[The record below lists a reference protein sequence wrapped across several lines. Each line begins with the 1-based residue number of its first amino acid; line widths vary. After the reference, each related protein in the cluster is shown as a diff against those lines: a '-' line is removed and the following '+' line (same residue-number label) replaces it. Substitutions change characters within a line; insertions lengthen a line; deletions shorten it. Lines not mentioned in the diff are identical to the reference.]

1 MPKKA
6 HKKADHLALLR
17 KRIAKAPTDPGVYRW
32 LDEDGDVLYVGKA
45 KNLRNR
51 LKSYVEKTMAK
62 TMGPWKIALMERA
75 RDFSYTITNTE
86 LEALILETNLIKE
99 NKPKYNVLMKDDK
112 NYVYVRVA
120 IQESFPS
127 VEIVR
132 RMADDKAKYFG
143 PYTSA
148 FDVRETLTMLRK
160 IFPFRNCKMSIEAA
174 EKNEQRAAKSPSPKS
189 QVLIPIIVTHRD
201 RPTPCLDHH
210 IHQCSAPCIG
220 TVTPEEYRAQSID
233 GVINFL
239 KGDYRAVHELLVT
252 RMKELAAAKKF
263 EQAAKFRDVL
273 TRVQAMQEKQLV
285 SDTSGEDA
293 DIIAV
298 ASGRGRTQAILLA
311 ERDGK
316 VIAEKDF
323 PLLGAAES
331 ASDALAHFLTQY
343 YSQTTDIP
351 PVIAIGE
358 ELPEHALLER
368 WLTKVRGAA
377 VELRIAQRGKKSK
390 LLLLAERNALEK
402 MRAQE
407 TKWEVQAENT
417 ALALKELAE
426 LLALKIPP
434 KRIEGYD
441 ISHLGG
447 LETVGS
453 MAVAKDGKSASDL
466 YRSFTIRTMKEGEI
480 DDYKALKEVLRRRML
495 HLTQNLKQEE
505 QVWKEQG
512 ITFGKARNNEA
523 ETIKK
528 IMHDEPERLSL
539 ERLKVKDFLVARE
552 KNAIIAFARLL
563 THGRN
568 EVEMKSVWVR
578 SDHRHKR
585 LGNFIIRKLLEQ
597 AKRTKLKKIYI
608 RIYQKMEE
616 YYSQL
621 GFRPAKVLPPILGR
635 EIRAIHKKNFNIQG
649 LTMVYIFAEH
659 RQNDLSLEARP
670 DLLVI
675 DGGKGQLGA
684 ALEILKEAK
693 LAIPVISLAKRE
705 EEVFVPGSTE
715 PVIFPK
721 DSQAKFLLMRL
732 RDEAHRFANRHRE
745 KRVRKRMIA

>member
-1 MPKKA
+1 VPKKA

-75 RDFSYTITNTE
+75 RDFSCTITNTE

-132 RMADDKAKYFG
+132 RMTDDGARHFG

-148 FDVRETLTMLRK
+148 LSVRETLAMLRK
-160 IFPFRNCKMSIEAA
+160 IFPYRTCKMDIAVSG
-174 EKNEQRAAKSPSPKS
+174 QRSAVSTRSPSPES
-189 QVLIPIIVTHRD
+189 RIPILVTHRD

-239 KGDYRAVHELLVT
+239 KGDYRAVHELLAT
-252 RMKELAAAKKF
+252 RMKELATAKKF

-273 TRVQAMQEKQLV
+273 TRMQAMQEKQLV

-293 DIIAV
+293 DIIGIA
-298 ASGRGRTQAILLA
+298 AGRGRTQAILLA

-331 ASDALAHFLTQY
+331 VSDALAHFLTQY

-358 ELPEHALLER
+358 ELPEHALLEE

-377 VELRIAQRGKKSK
+377 VELRFAQRGKKSH
-390 LLLLAERNALEK
+390 LLSLAERNALEK

-407 TKWEVQAENT
+407 TKWEVQAKNT
-417 ALALKELAE
+417 EQALRELKD
-426 LLALKIPP
+426 LLALDHPP

-480 DDYKALKEVLRRRML
+480 DDYRALKEVLGRRLR
-495 HLTQNLKQEE
+495 HLADSVREE
-505 QVWKEQG
+505 EKIWNEKGIIVRRGKMSDQKALEKFLTPHVDEVDTSDVNPKE
-512 ITFGKARNNEA
+512 FVVVERK
-523 ETIKK
+523 KK
-528 IMHDEPERLSL
+528 IVGSGRIRKIEKALELGTVFVDERL
-539 ERLKVKDFLVARE
+539 RGK
-552 KNAIIAFARLL
+552 
-563 THGRN
+563 H
-568 EVEMKSVWVR
+568 
-578 SDHRHKR
+578 
-585 LGNFIIRKLLEQ
+585 LGQCIIRHLLKGVKTGKVYLETKAELEDYYTAIGFRTVRTAPSPILEK
-597 AKRTKLKKIYI
+597 AKRA
-608 RIYQKMEE
+608 QK
-616 YYSQL
+616 
-621 GFRPAKVLPPILGR
+621 FF
-635 EIRAIHKKNFNIQG
+635 KNVEVICMMWEASKNK
-649 LTMVYIFAEH
+649 T
-659 RQNDLSLEARP
+659 DPSLSARP

-675 DGGKGQLGA
+675 DGGKGQLSA
-684 ALEILKEAK
+684 ALEVLKDAK
-693 LAIPVISLAKRE
+693 LAIPAISLAKRE

-745 KRVRKRMIA
+745 KRTRKRMIA

>member
-1 MPKKA
+1 MPKKT

-75 RDFSYTITNTE
+75 RDFSCTITNTE

-132 RMADDKAKYFG
+132 RMTDDGARHFG

-148 FDVRETLTMLRK
+148 FSVRETLVMLRK
-160 IFPFRNCKMSIEAA
+160 IFPYRTCKMSIETRN
-174 EKNEQRAAKSPSPKS
+174 EKRETKNSLSAHSES
-189 QVLIPIIVTHRD
+189 QISVIVTHRD

-239 KGDYRAVHELLVT
+239 KGDYRAVHELLAT
-252 RMKELAAAKKF
+252 RMKELATAKKF

-273 TRVQAMQEKQLV
+273 TRMQAMQEKQLV

-293 DIIAV
+293 DIIGIA
-298 ASGRGRTQAILLA
+298 AGRGRTQAILLA

-331 ASDALAHFLTQY
+331 VSDALAHFLTQY
-343 YSQTTDIP
+343 YSQTMDIP

-358 ELPEHALLER
+358 ELPEHALLEE

-377 VELRIAQRGKKSK
+377 VELRIAQRGKKSH
-390 LLLLAERNALEK
+390 LLSLAERNALEK

-407 TKWEVQAENT
+407 TKWEVQAKNT
-417 ALALKELAE
+417 EQALRELKD
-426 LLALKIPP
+426 LLALDHPP

-441 ISHLGG
+441 ISHLSGT
-447 LETVGS
+447 ETVGS

-480 DDYKALKEVLRRRML
+480 DDYKALKEVLRRRL
-495 HLTQNLKQEE
+495 RHLSGGLKQE
-505 QVWKEQG
+505 VLLWKEKGVELRQARKSDQAG
-512 ITFGKARNNEA
+512 IKSLIKANPENLSSKDLGKGIFFVAVRNGKVVGCCRIFKYPTGLCELRSVCVS
-523 ETIKK
+523 K
-528 IMHDEPERLSL
+528 DERGEHLGQTLIRIL
-539 ERLKVKDFLVARE
+539 LK
-552 KNAIIAFARLL
+552 
-563 THGRN
+563 
-568 EVEMKSVWVR
+568 
-578 SDHRHKR
+578 
-585 LGNFIIRKLLEQ
+585 
-597 AKRTKLKKIYI
+597 KLKREKIYI
-608 RIYQKMEE
+608 IIDPNLEQYYTEIDFRHILRI
-616 YYSQL
+616 
-621 GFRPAKVLPPILGR
+621 PPILQRKVKGLL
-635 EIRAIHKKNFNIQG
+635 AGDPTLKPPTVMMYDPLQHK
-649 LTMVYIFAEH
+649 T
-659 RQNDLSLEARP
+659 DTSLEAIP

-675 DGGKGQLGA
+675 DGGKGQLSA
-684 ALEILKEAK
+684 ALEVLKDAK
-693 LAIPVISLAKRE
+693 LAIPAISLAKRE

-745 KRVRKRMIA
+745 KRTRKRMIA

>member
-17 KRIAKAPTDPGVYRW
+17 KRIAKAPTNPGVYRW

-62 TMGPWKIALMERA
+62 TMGPWKIALMERV
-75 RDFSYTITNTE
+75 RDFSCTITNTE

-99 NKPKYNVLMKDDK
+99 CKPKYNVLMKDDK

-120 IQESFPS
+120 IQDPFPS

-174 EKNEQRAAKSPSPKS
+174 EKNGQRAAKSPSPKS

-220 TVTPEEYRAQSID
+220 TVTPEEYRAQSIS

-239 KGDYRAVHELLVT
+239 KGDDRALNELILQ
-252 RMKELAAAKKF
+252 RMQEAAAEKKY
-263 EQAAKFRDVL
+263 EQAAKIRDVL
-273 TRVQAMQEKQLV
+273 TRMKAMQEKQLI

-293 DIIAV
+293 DVIGL
-298 ASGRGRTQAILLA
+298 ASGHGRTQIVLLA
-311 ERDGK
+311 QRGGK
-316 VIAEKDF
+316 VISEKDF
-323 PLLGAAES
+323 PLLGLAES
-331 ASDALAHFLTQY
+331 AADALAHFLTQY

-358 ELPEHALLER
+358 ELPEHALLEE
-368 WLTKVRGAA
+368 WLRKMRGAA
-377 VELRIAQRGKKSK
+377 MELRIAQRGKKSH
-390 LLLLAERNALEK
+390 LLSLAERNALEK

-441 ISHLGG
+441 ISHLSGT
-447 LETVGS
+447 ETVGS

-480 DDYKALKEVLRRRML
+480 DDYRALKEVLGRRLR
-495 HLTQNLKQEE
+495 HLADSVREE
-505 QVWKEQG
+505 EKIWNEKGIIVRRGKNSDRKALEKFLTPHADEVDTSDVNPKE
-512 ITFGKARNNEA
+512 FVVVERK
-523 ETIKK
+523 KK
-528 IMHDEPERLSL
+528 IVGSGRIRKTEKALELGTVFVDERL
-539 ERLKVKDFLVARE
+539 RGK
-552 KNAIIAFARLL
+552 
-563 THGRN
+563 H
-568 EVEMKSVWVR
+568 
-578 SDHRHKR
+578 
-585 LGNFIIRKLLEQ
+585 LGQCIIRHLLKGVKTGKVYLETKAELEDYYAAIGFRTVRTAPNSILEK
-597 AKRTKLKKIYI
+597 AKRA
-608 RIYQKMEE
+608 QK
-616 YYSQL
+616 
-621 GFRPAKVLPPILGR
+621 FF
-635 EIRAIHKKNFNIQG
+635 KNIEVICMMWEASKNK
-649 LTMVYIFAEH
+649 T
-659 RQNDLSLEARP
+659 DPSLSMRP

-675 DGGKGQLGA
+675 DGGKGQLSA
-684 ALEILKEAK
+684 ALEILKDAK
-693 LAIPVISLAKRE
+693 LAIPVIGLAKRE